1 MIIDPDDIILHLP
14 GLNGNNKSLD
24 FRGRIGHIVWKR
36 NWMDEYKKIN
46 SNTKSTPIFS
56 FKIINKFKYFRND
69 LFHAYDNYGWNNGC
83 PNPGY
88 LSGKAYIQYHY
99 FGNKPSTLVIKEKT
113 GRYFLGIGYYN
124 FNQKSLGFTNKSR
137 KPNRINIQCSNLLLQ
152 MRSQKAPGGAPINGS
167 LVYTDYN
174 LLSLLR
180 LSLDNEGILYKEG
193 QGEAYNINFN
203 LLKNKLSKHG
213 LFIDN

>member
-1 MIIDPDDIILHLP
+1 
-14 GLNGNNKSLD
+14 
-24 FRGRIGHIVWKR
+24 
-36 NWMDEYKKIN
+36 
-46 SNTKSTPIFS
+46 
-56 FKIINKFKYFRND
+56 
-69 LFHAYDNYGWNNGC
+69 
-83 PNPGY
+83 
-88 LSGKAYIQYHY
+88 
-99 FGNKPSTLVIKEKT
+99 
-113 GRYFLGIGYYN
+113 
-124 FNQKSLGFTNKSR
+124 
-137 KPNRINIQCSNLLLQ
+137 